1 MDAVEIDPAQR
12 RVLLDLFTEIAILE
26 HLVRNRLRPD
36 YEGQYTPAEF
46 GLLNYFCRMDRDKDR
61 LSHIAYSF
69 ETGVAEVRAPLISM
83 IERGL
88 MQAGNEEDPFVWVT
102 PKGKDAF
109 EALIQNLA
117 PEVLEMVEGLE
128 PDALRVTAETLKEIR
143 RTVDNL
149 PGR

>member
-69 ETGVAEVRAPLISM
+69 ETGVAEVRVPLNSM

-88 MQAGNEEDPFVWVT
+88 MQAGNDDDPFVWVT
-102 PKGKDAF
+102 QQGKNAF
-109 EALIQNLA
+109 EALLQTLA
-117 PEVLEMVEGLE
+117 PEVLEMVEGLD
-128 PDALRVTAETLKEIR
+128 PDALRITAETLKEIR